1 MATAKAAKNER
12 ILPVTDLSQ
21 MDRRTLIERAA
32 WLLGA
37 AMVPGEALAR
47 PAARSA
53 RARPFL
59 TPVRMSLLSA
69 VADTIIPQTD
79 TPGALA
85 AHVPAK
91 FDSLLTHWASPE
103 RRIELV
109 GALAKINNA
118 ALAQEK
124 VGFAALSPDKRKAL
138 LTAYDIAALKNV
150 PDARGLKGM
159 AVMMAGPAV
168 ADPGYAKMRELIILL
183 YYYSEEALTTELVYE
198 HSPGSWTPS
207 VKVTPETRN
216 TGGLGM
222 F

>member
-1 MATAKAAKNER
+1 MTA
-12 ILPVTDLSQ
+12 LSP

-37 AMVPGEALAR
+37 AAVPGEALAR
-47 PAARSA
+47 VAPKAGRG
-53 RARPFL
+53 ARPFL
-59 TPVRMSLLSA
+59 TPARMALLSA

-91 FDSLLTHWASPE
+91 FDSLLQNWASAE
-103 RRIELV
+103 RKVELV
-109 GALAKINNA
+109 GALTKLNDA
-118 ALAQEK
+118 ALAQQK
-124 VGFAALSPDKRKAL
+124 KGFAALTAEQRKAL
-138 LTAYDIAALKNV
+138 LTPYDIAALKAV
-150 PDARGLKGM
+150 PDTRNLKGM
-159 AVMMAGPAV
+159 AAMMAGPAV

-198 HSPGSWTPS
+198 HAPGGWTPS

>member
-1 MATAKAAKNER
+1 M
-12 ILPVTDLSQ
+12 TDLSQ

-37 AMVPGEALAR
+37 AAVPGEALAKV
-47 PAARSA
+47 AQQAG
-53 RARPFL
+53 RAPHPFL
-59 TPVRMSLLSA
+59 TPARMTLLSA

-79 TPGALA
+79 TPGALG

-91 FDSLLTHWASPE
+91 FDALLQNWASAE
-103 RRIELV
+103 RKVELV
-109 GALAKINNA
+109 GALTKINDA
-118 ALAQEK
+118 AMAQQK
-124 VGFAALSPDKRKAL
+124 KGFAALTPAERKAFL
-138 LTAYDIAALKNV
+138 APYDIAALKAV
-150 PDARGLKGM
+150 PDTRGLKGM
-159 AVMMAGPAV
+159 AAMMAGPAV

-198 HSPGSWTPS
+198 HAPGGWTPS
-207 VKVTPETRN
+207 IKVTPETRN